1 MLPKRKSRIVVSA
14 KWDRVLGMA
23 VTGWRAMAA
32 MAVVLAGPAWAQQTP
47 PNVPTTRPPGQAAP
61 APGAPAADEFRLN
74 GFRSA
79 NFGMTADQVR
89 AAIRRDFPAV
99 ADRVETTE
107 NAIERTT
114 VLTVTVPDLLP
125 NAGPALIAYV
135 IGFRSRQLVQVTI
148 TWGGQINPQFR
159 PEQALGAARQLQ
171 SYFAGLGHRPD
182 SIVTNA
188 QQRDGSILIYAGDDA
203 QRRRTLLVLSNV
215 IGAEGRPP
223 EGPPIM
229 QLSYIR
235 DPQTPDVF
243 QIRRGDF

>member
-1 MLPKRKSRIVVSA
+1 
-14 KWDRVLGMA
+14 MA
-23 VTGWRAMAA
+23 VAIWRAAA
-32 MAVVLAGPAWAQQTP
+32 LAAAAVLAGPAWAQQP
-47 PNVPTTRPPGQAAP
+47 AQNVPTTRPPAAQS
-61 APGAPAADEFRLN
+61 APAAPSDEFRLN

-89 AAIRRDFPAV
+89 AAIRRDFNVA
-99 ADRVETTE
+99 ADRIETVE

-125 NAGPALIAYV
+125 NAGPALVAYV

-148 TWGGQINPQFR
+148 TWGGQVNPQFR

-182 SIVTNA
+182 SVATNV

-215 IGAEGRPP
+215 IGPEGRPP
-223 EGPPIM
+223 EGAPVM

>member
-1 MLPKRKSRIVVSA
+1 MTKTLWRTA
-14 KWDRVLGMA
+14 ALMA
-23 VTGWRAMAA
+23 AA
-32 MAVVLAGPAWAQQTP
+32 MAFPAWAQQPGT
-47 PNVPTTRPPGQAAP
+47 NVPTARPPAQAAP
-61 APGAPAADEFRLN
+61 PAATEEFRLN

-79 NFGMTADQVR
+79 NFGMTAEQVR
-89 AAIRRDFPAV
+89 NAIRRDFNVP
-99 ADRVETTE
+99 ADRIETVE
-107 NAIERTT
+107 NPIERTT

-125 NAGPALIAYV
+125 NAGPALVAYV

-148 TWGGQINPQFR
+148 TWGGQVNPQFR

-171 SYFAGLGHRPD
+171 GYFAGLGHRPD
-182 SIVTNA
+182 SIATNA
-188 QQRDGSILIYAGDDA
+188 QQRDGSILVYAGDDG

-215 IGAEGRPP
+215 VGPEGRPP
-223 EGPPIM
+223 EGAPVL

>member
-1 MLPKRKSRIVVSA
+1 
-14 KWDRVLGMA
+14 MA
-23 VTGWRAMAA
+23 VTFWRAVALVA
-32 MAVVLAGPAWAQQTP
+32 TVVAVPAGAQQP
-47 PNVPTTRPPGQAAP
+47 SPNVPTTRPPGQTAP
-61 APGAPAADEFRLN
+61 AQGAPPAAAEEFRLN

-89 AAIRRDFPAV
+89 AAIRRDFNVA
-99 ADRVETTE
+99 ADRIETVE

-125 NAGPALIAYV
+125 NAGPALVAYV

-171 SYFAGLGHRPD
+171 GYFAGLGHRPD
-182 SIVTNA
+182 SVVTNA
-188 QQRDGSILIYAGDDA
+188 QQRDGSILVYGGDDA

-223 EGPPIM
+223 EGPPVM

>member
-1 MLPKRKSRIVVSA
+1 MAKSS
-14 KWDRVLGMA
+14 
-23 VTGWRAMAA
+23 WRAAA
-32 MAVVLAGPAWAQQTP
+32 AIAAALAAGPAWAQQPAPT
-47 PNVPTTRPPGQAAP
+47 PNVPTTRPPAQAAP
-61 APGAPAADEFRLN
+61 PAAAEEFRLN

-89 AAIRRDFPAV
+89 NAIRRDFA
-99 ADRVETTE
+99 AAAERIETVE
-107 NAIERTT
+107 NPIERTT

-125 NAGPALIAYV
+125 NAGPALVAYV

-148 TWGGQINPQFR
+148 TWGGQVNPQFR

-182 SIVTNA
+182 TVATNA
-188 QQRDGSILIYAGDDA
+188 QQRDGSILVYAGDDG

-215 IGAEGRPP
+215 VGPEGRPP
-223 EGPPIM
+223 EGAPVL

-235 DPQTPDVF
+235 DPQNPDVF

>member
-1 MLPKRKSRIVVSA
+1 MNVA
-14 KWDRVLGMA
+14 KW
-23 VTGWRAMAA
+23 RAAIVAGGLILAA
-32 MAVVLAGPAWAQQTP
+32 SAHAQQP
-47 PNVPTTRPPGQAAP
+47 APNVPTTRPPA
-61 APGAPAADEFRLN
+61 APGAPAAPAEEFRLN

-79 NFGMTADQVR
+79 NFGMTVEQVR
-89 AAIRRDFPAV
+89 NAIRRDFNVTAE
-99 ADRVETTE
+99 RIETVE

-125 NAGPALIAYV
+125 NAGPALVAYV
-135 IGFRSRQLVQVTI
+135 IGFRTRQLVQVTI
-148 TWGGQINPQFR
+148 TWGAQVNPQFR

-171 SYFAGLGHRPD
+171 GYFAGLGHRPD
-182 SIVTNA
+182 TVITNA
-188 QQRDGSILIYAGDDA
+188 QQRDGSIVIYAGDDA

-215 IGAEGRPP
+215 VGAEGRPP
-223 EGPPIM
+223 EGAPVL